1 MAKRNTRDIQRYYPW
16 LTGKRIILIAF
27 LASAIIH
34 AGIIIGSPDIFMATG
49 LKVKLRA
56 FKVDL
61 IRPPMDEIQ
70 EQSEEAQAPI
80 GQAPIESTQET
91 EEATISLDTKD
102 AIYYPY
108 AKVVKE
114 RIQRHW
120 SYPLAA
126 RESYIQGDLL
136 IIFRL
141 ERNGHLVNTRIA
153 RSSGY
158 QILDGSSLRAIELA
172 SPFPPLPDTIP
183 VQFLNINASFTYRLK
198 FEE

>member
-1 MAKRNTRDIQRYYPW
+1 MGKRESPDMKSYSPG
-16 LTGKRIILIAF
+16 LTGKRIILMAF
-27 LASAIIH
+27 LVSALIH
-34 AGIIIGSPDIFMATG
+34 AGIIIGSPDIFMAG
-49 LKVKLRA
+49 GFGAKLRA

-70 EQSEEAQAPI
+70 ELSEEVQAPI
-80 GQAPIESTQET
+80 SQAPIESAQEK

-108 AKVVKE
+108 AKAVKE
-114 RIQRHW
+114 RIQKHW
-120 SYPLAA
+120 TYPAAA
-126 RESYIQGDLL
+126 RESYMQGNLL

-141 ERNGHLVNTRIA
+141 ERKGHLVNSRIA

-172 SPFPPLPDTIP
+172 SPFPPFPDTIP
-183 VQFLNINASFTYRLK
+183 VQFLNINASFTYKLK
-198 FEE
+198 IEE

>member
-1 MAKRNTRDIQRYYPW
+1 MDKRSSREIQRYYPL
-16 LTGKRIILIAF
+16 LTGNRIILIAF

-34 AGIIIGSPDIFMATG
+34 AGIIIGSPDIFMAMG
-49 LKVKLRA
+49 LKAKLRT

-61 IRPPMDEIQ
+61 LRPPMDEIR
-70 EQSEEAQAPI
+70 EQSNDEQASI
-80 GQAPIESTQET
+80 SQAPIEGDREAR
-91 EEATISLDTKD
+91 EATISLDTKD
-102 AIYYPY
+102 ALYSPY
-108 AKVVKE
+108 AKVLKE
-114 RIQRHW
+114 RIQQHW

-126 RESYIQGDLL
+126 REGYIQGDLL

-141 ERNGHLVNTRIA
+141 DRNGLLVNARLA

-158 QILDGSSLRAIELA
+158 QILDGASLRAIELA

-183 VQFLNINASFTYRLK
+183 VQFLNINASFTYLLR